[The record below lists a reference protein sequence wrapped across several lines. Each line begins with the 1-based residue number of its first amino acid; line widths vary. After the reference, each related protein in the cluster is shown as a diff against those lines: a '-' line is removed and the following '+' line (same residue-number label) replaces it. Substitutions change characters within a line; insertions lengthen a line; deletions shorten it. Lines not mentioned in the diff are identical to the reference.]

1 MRKKF
6 NTTGLCM
13 PEKHYMAD
21 ISEHLHKIK
30 EYVNEGNYFS
40 IYCARQYGKT
50 TTLHALS
57 RHLEK
62 EYLVISLDFQALGN
76 ASFQNENIFSLTF
89 AEYFFR
95 ELQLADCGN
104 PPQLK
109 AQCDLL
115 NSAIQSKDDKFV
127 LFQLFGHLTAIC
139 RTAPRP
145 IVLMIDEIDGASN
158 NQVFLDFLAQ
168 LRYYYLEREK
178 RNMPTFHS
186 VILAGVYD
194 IRRLK
199 MKLRA
204 ESEHRFNSPWN
215 IAADFNIDMSLSAE
229 GIGQMLTD
237 YEKDYHTGMNVQA
250 IARLIYDYTS
260 GYPFLI
266 SRICKLVDE
275 EISLGREFEGKTAAW
290 TKDGVLLAVRML
302 IAERNSLFESLTEKL
317 DNYPE
322 LERILHT
329 LLFVGKEVPYNAD
342 SEVISLASMFGFVK
356 NRDGNVAISNRI
368 FETRLYN
375 RFLSVEDLQENDIY
389 KASLWDRN
397 QFIVGGHLDMRLILK
412 RFVQHFTDVYGDSDE
427 KFVEES
433 GRKLFLLY
441 LRPIINGSGNYYIE
455 SRTRNMGR
463 TDVIVDY
470 RGEQYLIEL
479 KIWRGKEYHNRGE
492 QQIIGYLND
501 YHKNKGYMLS
511 FCFNKKKQ
519 VGIQEIVIDGKTVIE
534 AIV

>member
-6 NTTGLCM
+6 NTTGLCV

-21 ISEHLHKIK
+21 ISEHLYRMK
-30 EYVNEGNYFS
+30 EYVDEGNYFS
-40 IYCARQYGKT
+40 VYCARQYGKT

-57 RHLEK
+57 RYLEK

-89 AEYFFR
+89 AEYFLR
-95 ELQLADCGN
+95 ELQLTDCEDSLQLNEQCGL
-104 PPQLK
+104 LK
-109 AQCDLL
+109 A
-115 NSAIQSKDDKFV
+115 AIQSKDGKFV
-127 LFQLFGHLTAIC
+127 LFHLFGHLASIC

-145 IVLMIDEIDGASN
+145 VVLMIDEIDGASN

-178 RNMPTFHS
+178 RKMPTFHS

-199 MKLRA
+199 MKLRP

-215 IAADFNIDMSLSAE
+215 VAADFNIDMSLPAR

-237 YEKDYHTGMNVQA
+237 YEEDHHTGMNIQD

-260 GYPFLI
+260 GYPFLV
-266 SRICKLVDE
+266 SRICKLIDE
-275 EISLGREFEGKTAAW
+275 EISSGREFQGKNAAW
-290 TKDGVLLAVRML
+290 TKDGVLLAIRRL
-302 IAERNSLFESLTEKL
+302 ISERNSLFESLTEKL
-317 DNYPE
+317 DSYPE

-329 LLFVGKEVPYNAD
+329 LLFVGKEIPYNAD

-356 NRDGNVAISNRI
+356 NKDGNVAITNRI

-412 RFVQHFTDVYGDSDE
+412 RFVQHFTDIYGDSDE

-441 LRPIINGSGNYYIE
+441 LRPIINGTGNYYIE

-479 KIWRGKEYHNRGE
+479 KIWRGMEYHSRGE

-534 AIV
+534 AVV